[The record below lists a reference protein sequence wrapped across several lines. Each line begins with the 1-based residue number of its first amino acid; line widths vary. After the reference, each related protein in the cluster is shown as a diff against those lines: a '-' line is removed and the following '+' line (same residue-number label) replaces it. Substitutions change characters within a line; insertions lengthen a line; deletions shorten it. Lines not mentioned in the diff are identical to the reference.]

1 MAYATYFEIG
11 GHVIESYVEQPD
23 GVGPRPRPMTFEKEI
38 KRTIGVPAPLARA
51 ASREIK
57 DKSGVD
63 IGKMF
68 SGISHAKRAS
78 WAARTALALSLI
90 DGPLPFGDALA
101 IGGLAVYGGYE
112 TYQAVKD
119 FSEAV

>member
-1 MAYATYFEIG
+1 MAYATFFEIG
-11 GHVIESYVEQPD
+11 GHVIESYVEQPE
-23 GVGPRPRPMTFEKEI
+23 GVPPRPRPMTLEKEL
-38 KRTIGVPAPLARA
+38 KRVAGVPAPLARA
-51 ASREIK
+51 AAREIK
-57 DKSGVD
+57 ETSGVD

-68 SGISHAKRAS
+68 SGMSHAKRAS
-78 WAARTALALSLI
+78 WAARTALAISMI

>member
-1 MAYATYFEIG
+1 MAYATFFEIG
-11 GHVIESYVEQPD
+11 GHVIESYVEQAE
-23 GVGPRPRPMTFEKEI
+23 GVPARPRPMTLEKEL
-38 KRTIGVPAPLARA
+38 KRVAGVPAPLARA
-51 ASREIK
+51 AAREINE
-57 DKSGVD
+57 KSGVD

-68 SGISHAKRAS
+68 AGMSHAKRAS
-78 WAARTALALSLI
+78 WAARTALAISMI